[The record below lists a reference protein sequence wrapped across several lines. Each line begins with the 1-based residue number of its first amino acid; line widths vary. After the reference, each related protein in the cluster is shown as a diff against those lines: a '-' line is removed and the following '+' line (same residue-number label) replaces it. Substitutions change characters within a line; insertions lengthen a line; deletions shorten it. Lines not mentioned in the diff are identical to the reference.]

1 MSQEKK
7 GVVRTEREGNTLIIE
22 VDRQEKMNGFTP
34 EMFEGVS
41 KALEMLEQDAELWV
55 GVLCFAGKHSTAGL
69 DLPRFFGAK
78 SDSNEQT
85 SETSENRP
93 DAFALKRRCKKPIVA
108 AVQGITYTV
117 GIEMLLAAD
126 IVVAA
131 EDCRFC
137 QLEPKRG
144 LAVFGGAHVRYVQR
158 AGWGNAM
165 YHLLRADEFD
175 AARAKELGFVQEVV
189 STGSQVQ
196 RAKEIAN
203 EIAQC
208 APIAVQEIKR
218 AAQLYLEFGEK
229 TAFAEIDKMRTVTL
243 ATEDAKEGMRSFVEK
258 RDPEFIG
265 R

>member
-1 MSQEKK
+1 MEKNQD
-7 GVVRTEREGNTLIIE
+7 GVVSTARDGKTLIIE

-41 KALEMLEQDAELWV
+41 KAFEELEQDPELWV
-55 GVLCFAGKHSTAGL
+55 GVFIFAGKHTTAGL
-69 DLPRFFGAK
+69 DLPKFFGPAAEQNNQQK
-78 SDSNEQT
+78 ESD
-85 SETSENRP
+85 RP
-93 DAFALKRRCKKPIVA
+93 DAFALKRRCTKPIVA
-108 AVQGITYTV
+108 AVQGVTYTV
-117 GIEMLLAAD
+117 GIEMLLATD

-175 AARAKELGFVQEVV
+175 AVRAKELGFVQEVV
-189 STGSQVQ
+189 AAGSQVE
-196 RAKEIAN
+196 RAKAIAKEICL
-203 EIAQC
+203 C
-208 APIAVQEIKR
+208 APLAVQEIKR
-218 AAQLYLEFGEK
+218 AAQLYLDSGEEV
-229 TAFAEIDKMRTVTL
+229 AFAEIDKMRSLTL
-243 ATEDAKEGMRSFVEK
+243 STEDAKEGMQSFIEK
-258 RDPEFIG
+258 RDPQFKG